1 MNKKN
6 MDDIVHFTEFL
17 IKTVKEEE
25 KRGNKNAKEMLLNY
39 LEVIN
44 DGIQQ
49 FENNDILNFQVF
61 CEIDPEYLQKLK
73 QAQRMLK

>member
-1 MNKKN
+1 

-25 KRGNKNAKEMLLNY
+25 KSGNKNAKEMLLNY